1 MSELPVVVVVEWS
14 GQAMGDS
21 EPAGQYEPVGQTFAV
36 HNPEPSGQ

>member
-21 EPAGQYEPVGQTFAV
+21 EPAGQYEPVGQVTQLS
-36 HNPEPSGQ
+36 PSL